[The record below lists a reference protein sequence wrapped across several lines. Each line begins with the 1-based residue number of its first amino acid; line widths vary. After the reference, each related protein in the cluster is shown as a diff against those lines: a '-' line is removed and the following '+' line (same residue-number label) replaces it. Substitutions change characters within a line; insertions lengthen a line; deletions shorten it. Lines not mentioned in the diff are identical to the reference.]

1 MCGMYTL
8 LPRKPG
14 GPHTAPRTP
23 RAPGRVLHGLIQTT
37 RTHTGTG
44 TQAHELDRLPPCLC
58 LSLFL
63 FPFLSPSFRR
73 WESLLVVGFLLL
85 TVRHESIWPQ
95 ASGTVAATGAS
106 QELMR
111 LVSLVPSIGQRAPCS
126 QGAGGVVVIWPV
138 LQRGAT
144 SMPRCLSFAPS
155 PSLLP
160 LSRSFDE

>member
-126 QGAGGVVVIWPV
+126 QGAGGGGCYLARV
-138 LQRGAT
+138 AA
-144 SMPRCLSFAPS
+144 RCNLNAA
-155 PSLLP
+155 LP
-160 LSRSFDE
+160 LLRSLSVSPPLVPQFR